1 MAAICIGDRI
11 RCKDGVEGTVTDL
24 HKYRNERHVVI
35 KTDNGEEWDLKVQ
48 TIARTGFTYF
58 LNILMLP

>member
-35 KTDNGEEWDLKVQ
+35 KTDNGEERDLKVPDYCKNW
-48 TIARTGFTYF
+48 FHLF
-58 LNILMLP
+58 P

>member
-1 MAAICIGDRI
+1 MAAICIGERI

-35 KTDNGEEWDLKVQ
+35 KTDNGEERDLKVSDYCKNW
-48 TIARTGFTYF
+48 IHLF
-58 LNILMLP
+58 P